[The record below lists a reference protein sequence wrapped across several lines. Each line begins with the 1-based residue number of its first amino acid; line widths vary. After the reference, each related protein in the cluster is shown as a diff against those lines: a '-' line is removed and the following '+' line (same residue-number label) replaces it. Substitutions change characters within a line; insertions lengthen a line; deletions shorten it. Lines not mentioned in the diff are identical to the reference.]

1 MQRRPEPSLKL
12 QVYLPAS
19 LRHEIEAAA
28 EVAGQTLSTWVE
40 RALASHIKST
50 NVGSRSGTTW

>member
-19 LRHEIEAAA
+19 LRQQIEHEAAD
-28 EVAGQTLSTWVE
+28 AGQSLSTYVE
-40 RALASHIKST
+40 RALVAHIKARHAAVT
-50 NVGSRSGTTW
+50 AA